1 MSHVPREQG
10 FYFRQ
15 IALILYHN
23 RDMVEIYSGKF
34 SFDFSVL
41 IRLLSLPGVLVSIIM
56 NDITAN
62 YSNPTTQFWKNES
75 HVNRIKSLQQYK

>member
-15 IALILYHN
+15 IALIPYHN
-23 RDMVEIYSGKF
+23 RDMVEIYRGKF

-75 HVNRIKSLQQYK
+75 HVNRIKSLQRYK